1 VGDLGLVYPSVGVAR
16 VLGGGSVCTAKRE
29 AMARWE
35 EEIEEEKKTTKSW
48 KGSRC
53 VSMCVDKM
61 RIKKGH
67 CNAPSVAKKDKKR
80 GEGFAGDQ
88 NKRERER
95 EQKRITCNGAW
106 NVSPALFRS
115 GPN

>member
-1 VGDLGLVYPSVGVAR
+1 MD
-16 VLGGGSVCTAKRE
+16 
-29 AMARWE
+29 RWGKE
-35 EEIEEEKKTTKSW
+35 LDEEEKKKSW
-48 KGSRC
+48 KKKMC

-80 GEGFAGDQ
+80 KGEEEVGERR

-95 EQKRITCNGAW
+95 EQKRRTCDGAW
-106 NVSPALFRS
+106 NVSPALSRS